1 MEGNLTFGNE
11 FFHEYKRNH
20 NYKIMKIA
28 WTTTE
33 TLEQARVLARQ
44 VIHAKLAACAQISSP
59 ITSLYHWKGSIQ
71 ESTEFRL
78 TFKLPNS
85 KLSAL
90 KQLVLE
96 VHPYETPQ

>member
-1 MEGNLTFGNE
+1 
-11 FFHEYKRNH
+11 
-20 NYKIMKIA
+20 MKIA

-44 VIHAKLAACAQISSP
+44 VIHAKFAACAQISCP
-59 ITSLYHWKGSIQ
+59 ITSLYHWKGSIH

-78 TFKLPNS
+78 TFKLPNP
-85 KLSAL
+85 KLPAL